1 MGASVHIG
9 TGRVAYDSRGD
20 GPAVVLSH
28 ASLVDRRMWR
38 AQLDTLSA
46 SFHVVAWDRLG
57 YGESDPAPPSVR
69 HGADLLR
76 LLDLLGISRAALV
89 GSSMGGGY
97 SLDAALAAPDRVSAL
112 ALICPG
118 VPGYVW
124 PDEML
129 AEISPLMAAAVPRE
143 RLASYAAHTATSVLD
158 PDIVAMAEAQ
168 QRYMTVGPGRN
179 ESVFD
184 PETWAFL
191 LEMTRG
197 VFARLWR
204 EPTSAE
210 VTPDPPLL
218 DRLASV
224 SAPTLL
230 INGRSDV
237 RFVQDLGRRLSA
249 GIPNAHRVD
258 LDDTGHL
265 PPVERPDAV
274 NTVLLDWLRSQLL
287 R

>member
-1 MGASVHIG
+1 
-9 TGRVAYDSRGD
+9 
-20 GPAVVLSH
+20 
-28 ASLVDRRMWR
+28 MWR
-38 AQLDTLSA
+38 AQLAALSTR
-46 SFHVVAWDRLG
+46 FRVIAWDRLG
-57 YGESDPAPPSVR
+57 YGESDPAPPSAR
-69 HGADLLR
+69 PGADLLR
-76 LLDLLGISRAALV
+76 LLDALDVERAALV

-97 SLDAALAAPDRVSAL
+97 SLDAALLAPDRVSAL

-129 AEISPLMAAAVPRE
+129 AEVEPLMTAAVPRE
-143 RLASYAAHTATSVLD
+143 RLAEYAAHTAVTVLD
-158 PDIVAMAEAQ
+158 PDIAAMAEAQ
-168 QRYMTVGPGRN
+168 QRYMTVGPGRD
-179 ESVFD
+179 ESMFD
-184 PETWAFL
+184 PETWSFL

-197 VFARLWR
+197 VFTRLWR
-204 EPTSAE
+204 EPVSAE
-210 VTPDPPLL
+210 VDPDPPLL

-249 GIPNAHRVD
+249 GIPNARRID

-274 NTVLLDWLRSQLL
+274 NAALLDWLPR
-287 R
+287 